1 MRQKVRLKE
10 QISKVAH
17 KGYKLDVIQ
26 SLFGSVSWVIFQLFQ
41 VLCLAFT
48 GTLAYKG
55 KISVGDIV
63 LYQTYFSTIVN
74 SISQIANLV
83 PIFTKGIESLNSIGD
98 ILTVHD
104 VESYKGKRKVKK
116 LEGYYEFNDVI
127 FSY

>member
-1 MRQKVRLKE
+1 MEETSAKVIEMVELIPVTRAYSVEEKEINRLEE

-55 KISVGDIV
+55 KN
-63 LYQTYFSTIVN
+63 QCW
-74 SISQIANLV
+74 
-83 PIFTKGIESLNSIGD
+83 
-98 ILTVHD
+98 
-104 VESYKGKRKVKK
+104 
-116 LEGYYEFNDVI
+116 
-127 FSY
+127 